1 MAFIDHYKQAPII
14 LERSM
19 DLESL
24 KDTFIPKVFK
34 ERTRTKLLNLMGDVF
49 EDIVWEFFA
58 NAIVEGDHIN
68 YWLRGREFS
77 VSRVPI
83 QEVLE
88 IWPTT
93 LDTSLQY
100 DEWKEKLEPF
110 VEVLGEQLKKKAL
123 HTIEFT
129 IEMRALA
136 YIMIFNLY
144 PVKNLMALLEP
155 RIVFLYDL
163 FTHKEIDI
171 CDHIYHLS
179 SRASK
184 RGLQG

>member
-1 MAFIDHYKQAPII
+1 MSPPKKRAIKKSSKHPHISSNSFRNADTNMAFIDHYKQAPII

-34 ERTRTKLLNLMGDVF
+34 ERTWTKLLNLMGDAF
-49 EDIVWEFFA
+49 EDIIWEFFA

-77 VSRVPI
+77 VSRVRI

-88 IWPTT
+88 IWPMT

-110 VEVLGEQLKKKAL
+110 VEVLGE
-123 HTIEFT
+123 
-129 IEMRALA
+129 
-136 YIMIFNLY
+136 
-144 PVKNLMALLEP
+144 
-155 RIVFLYDL
+155 
-163 FTHKEIDI
+163 
-171 CDHIYHLS
+171 
-179 SRASK
+179 
-184 RGLQG
+184 

>member
-34 ERTRTKLLNLMGDVF
+34 ERTWAKLLNPMGDVF
-49 EDIVWEFFA
+49 EDIIEFFA
-58 NAIVEGDHIN
+58 NAIVEVDHIN
-68 YWLRGREFS
+68 CWLRGREFS
-77 VSRVPI
+77 VSRESI
-83 QEVLE
+83 QEVLD
-88 IWPTT
+88 IWPMT

-100 DEWKEKLEPF
+100 DEWKEKVEPL
-110 VEVLGEQLKKKAL
+110 VEVLWGQLKKKAL
-123 HTIEFT
+123 HTVEFNS
-129 IEMRALA
+129 EMQALA
-136 YIMIFNLY
+136 YIMIFKLY
-144 PVKNLMALLEP
+144 WVKNLMTLSVP
-155 RIVFLYDL
+155 RTVFLYDL

-179 SRASK
+179 SRASR